1 MRRTYLDTSALRHL
15 LVAHPHTADVAARLM
30 DADTITA
37 TSQIAVTE
45 LHRLALREP
54 QLTVPDV
61 DAVLDRVDLV
71 ALSTTQLRS
80 AGLLPNLRSGAQLRG
95 LDAIHIQASLDFNAT
110 EFLTSD
116 NKQADAADLLGLPAR
131 LLTTTR

>member
-1 MRRTYLDTSALRHL
+1 MRRSHVDTSALRHL
-15 LVAHPHTADVAARLM
+15 LVAHVHMAEVRARVT
-30 DADTITA
+30 DADTIAA

-71 ALSTTQLRS
+71 VLTATQLRS
-80 AGLLPNLRSGAQLRG
+80 AGLLPHPRSGAQLRT
-95 LDAIHIQASLDFNAT
+95 LDASYIQAALDFQAG
-110 EFLTSD
+110 EFVTSD
-116 NKQADAADLLGLPAR
+116 RRQADAAELVGLP
-131 LLTTTR
+131 LQLMLSP